1 MLETMFKGPGAALA
15 LLLCVPVL
23 LVLIS
28 PEPVQGHEFTVYR
41 MQQYNLQREKYGCR
55 GVFVQGEAR
64 TVEEEVLTRRCVIM
78 RLPDFTL
85 ERFHDAVRQTAAAM
99 LILVPANISSVPQ
112 HVAQPFMA
120 SEPEALLSET
130 LIPVYV
136 AHEDSELLSI
146 YEQTKSASLALRSSA
161 VLQVIS
167 MVTAN
172 GFQMVAGSDVQIK
185 PINDSAIV
193 TLEGMLPGRGEDL
206 PTIVIVAHYD
216 SFGIAPWLS
225 YGADSNGSG
234 VAVLLELA
242 RLFHKLYSDR
252 RTQAGHNI
260 LFSLTGGGKF
270 NYQGTKRWIEEHLDH
285 SESSL
290 LHDNVAFVLCLDT
303 LGNGEALHLHV
314 SRPPRPGTVQH
325 AFIQQ
330 IEQVVSS
337 CFPSVTFGV
346 VHKKINLGDTALG
359 LMPGS
364 MLVEMGT
371 AGTHPLLWGP
381 AIQETPHLPPRS
393 QMDIRKLRRNTA
405 IVAEALARFMY
416 NFTEKGSLMEL
427 QVFKGRLE
435 VQESRLSS
443 LVHWLSSQS
452 RAAQLLER
460 DPGLL
465 PTLELQLSRYLRQV
479 QRHTFL
485 TDKR

>member
-1 MLETMFKGPGAALA
+1 MHFPWLYCAFIIAYPGFPC
-15 LLLCVPVL
+15 LLMCSTLPRYSLQCLPFCLCVM
-23 LVLIS
+23 
-28 PEPVQGHEFTVYR
+28 F
-41 MQQYNLQREKYGCR
+41 
-55 GVFVQGEAR
+55 A
-64 TVEEEVLTRRCVIM
+64 VI
-78 RLPDFTL
+78 
-85 ERFHDAVRQTAAAM
+85 E
-99 LILVPANISSVPQ
+99 S
-112 HVAQPFMA
+112 
-120 SEPEALLSET
+120 
-130 LIPVYV
+130 
-136 AHEDSELLSI
+136 
-146 YEQTKSASLALRSSA
+146 
-161 VLQVIS
+161 
-167 MVTAN
+167 
-172 GFQMVAGSDVQIK
+172 GSG
-185 PINDSAIV
+185 
-193 TLEGMLPGRGEDL
+193 LW
-206 PTIVIVAHYD
+206 
-216 SFGIAPWLS
+216 IAPILS
-225 YGADSNGSG
+225 CYHFSLCLSSPDDGFVFAFFF
-234 VAVLLELA
+234 L
-242 RLFHKLYSDR
+242 RY
-252 RTQAGHNI
+252 NI

-337 CFPSVTFGV
+337 HFPAVTFGV
-346 VHKKINLGDTALG
+346 VHKKINLGDTALAWEHERFG
-359 LMPGS
+359 IRRIPGFTLS
-364 MLVEMGT
+364 HLED
-371 AGTHPLLWGP
+371 PLRGQRGSILD
-381 AIQETPHLPPRS
+381 TVS

-465 PTLELQLSRYLRQV
+465 PTLELQLSHYLRQV

-485 TDKR
+485 TDKRDPDYVFFDQMKQTMTAYRVKPAVFDLFLVPCIAACLGVVYHAIQNFGSLYTRVTRLMVKPKQQ